1 MSSSAPVPSKAAIHA
16 LRGLLFG
23 TSCSLVLLA
32 EERRQRIKLAR
43 SAVENGRRLKSI
55 KQYSSSGVAA
65 LEALQ
70 EEAAT
75 ATDPNFVGSPVA
87 PRSRFSS
94 HEHAR
99 LSFDSSYLGHHVDGV
114 APDARRPT
122 RAASERT
129 ASQTSPE
136 QSITPD
142 QRRRSASDAAK
153 RCSNDPSWS
162 RFSSSN
168 HAIQAVPSNHGAQRS
183 IESRANTRFM
193 DKTVVAAV
201 VQRVMQD
208 HPHSVG
214 LAGLQASLFDPA
226 QQQQRDVRAA
236 PVTALNLVIRA
247 YESVD
252 KSQELPE
259 WVSDLSSLL
268 SAACQQEGDF
278 ETTGQIMELAVDHGV
293 IKEGSTLAQRLVE
306 VIESL
311 VALENLKGLADR
323 NIKDR
328 LVLAAKLY
336 MGNVELLPP
345 EQSKLRFDYVRVGK
359 DLICRALEARCSI
372 DFLQLIQR
380 VSSRNQDKLGTV
392 VWSML
397 QLVEHN
403 QHILAIDVFLG
414 AFAKLDHTSAY
425 SKRICA
431 DIVES
436 ITASRGYQCREVL
449 RAMNR
454 LRDRDVWDMP
464 RLWPRDLLWVY
475 WKSTRNFTDTLQ
487 IYNDALEA
495 NFYGIGNTYDIQSR
509 MVRIC
514 IEANQADRARLHLEH
529 LVAEY
534 PNARQNIE
542 ILGEFV
548 LQKADKGDWAGVRA
562 DFETM
567 KPMQSAS
574 THNQEHFK
582 RVFVATLET
591 YAKTH
596 TWGEVETFLE
606 MYIPEFGLELDRHLV
621 MFIADRHAKCRDV
634 QALKRWLM
642 FCKDAGYTTDGSFWT
657 SMLTSCKRYWKYDS
671 QQILSLYRAM
681 KSARFDDAFP
691 DLEQCVKNLTLT
703 NTIERSK
710 RVRVT
715 AYMVSPANEASAFE
729 RMKAEAQLG
738 NWRRV
743 LGVYKRAVHNGMGH
757 TSRCLKLAV
766 RATVHFEGSRSRQA
780 MSLLSKAQAEGC
792 EVSEALYPIVFAQ
805 LEEIEQAHKAT
816 AAGREDGRGRPFP
829 YIKAIFDDL
838 QGRQLHIDDSLFNR
852 AARVC
857 QALRN
862 YREMISFCII
872 AAEVNGRNDLCY
884 SAHNF
889 SNLLT
894 AYVLRHEYEKVRWL
908 LAELKNREYRTSREC
923 RRALRWALKYL
934 KQSSRAAKS
943 EEFRKSDLE
952 IMALVHEARTAIG
965 EENRDQKAEV
975 HEMLLNAIS
984 RNDVKVNR
992 AGKAASLAPAA
1003 QAEEQM
1009 WDAMSE
1015 VGDADDA
1022 PSPAPLARTVRRVPV
1037 GQNIKDPSPAEIE
1050 AQSAKKSLSWTSAT
1064 VR

>member
-1 MSSSAPVPSKAAIHA
+1 MSSPAPVPSKAAIHA

-55 KQYSSSGVAA
+55 KRYSSSGAAA

-75 ATDPNFVGSPVA
+75 DPNFIGC
-87 PRSRFSS
+87 RTNF
-94 HEHAR
+94 R
-99 LSFDSSYLGHHVDGV
+99 LL
-114 APDARRPT
+114 
-122 RAASERT
+122 
-129 ASQTSPE
+129 
-136 QSITPD
+136 
-142 QRRRSASDAAK
+142 
-153 RCSNDPSWS
+153 
-162 RFSSSN
+162 
-168 HAIQAVPSNHGAQRS
+168 
-183 IESRANTRFM
+183 
-193 DKTVVAAV
+193 DKTAVAAV
-201 VQRVMQD
+201 LERVKKD
-208 HPHSVG
+208 HPHNVG
-214 LAGLQASLFDPA
+214 LAGFQASLLDLV
-226 QQQQRDVRAA
+226 QQQQRDLRA
-236 PVTALNLVIRA
+236 PVTALNLVSRA
-247 YESVD
+247 YTSVD
-252 KSQELPE
+252 KSQELPG

-268 SAACQQEGDF
+268 SIACQQRGDF
-278 ETTGQIMELAVDHGV
+278 QTAGQIMELAVNHGA

-311 VALENLKGLADR
+311 VAPENLQGLSDKDLADR
-323 NIKDR
+323 
-328 LVLAAKLY
+328 LHFAARLY

-345 EQSKLRFDYVRVGK
+345 EQSTLRFDYVRVGK
-359 DLICRALEARCSI
+359 DIIGCALEARCSI
-372 DFLQLIQR
+372 DFLRLIQQ

-397 QLVEHN
+397 QLVAHN
-403 QHILAIDVFLG
+403 QHIPAIDVFLG
-414 AFAKLDHTSAY
+414 VFAKLDHTSTY

-436 ITASRGYQCREVL
+436 VIASRGYECREVL
-449 RAMNR
+449 RAINQ
-454 LRDRDVWDMP
+454 LRDRDGWDMP
-464 RLWPRDLLWVY
+464 RLWLRDLLWVY
-475 WKSTRNFTDTLQ
+475 WNSTCNFADTLQ
-487 IYNDALEA
+487 LYDDALEA
-495 NFYGIGNTYDIQSR
+495 GLYGIDNTYDIRSR

-514 IEANQADRARLHLEH
+514 IEANQVDKARVHLEH
-529 LVAEY
+529 LIAKY
-534 PNARQNIE
+534 PKAQQDVE

-567 KPMQSAS
+567 KPMQSVS
-574 THNQEHFK
+574 KHNREHFK

-606 MYIPEFGLELDRHLV
+606 TYIPEFGLSLDRHLV
-621 MFIADRHAKCRDV
+621 TFIADRHAKCRDV
-634 QALKRWLM
+634 QALKRWLI

-657 SMLTSCKRYWKYDS
+657 SMLTSCKRDWKYDS

-681 KSARFDDAFP
+681 KSASFDDAFP
-691 DLEQCVKNLTLT
+691 DIEQCVKNLTLT

-729 RMKAEAQLG
+729 RMKVEAQLG

-743 LGVYKRAVHNGMGH
+743 LGVYKRALHNGMGH

-766 RATVHFEGSRSRQA
+766 RATVHFEGSRSKQA

-792 EVSEALYPIVFAQ
+792 DVSEAMYPIVFTQ
-805 LEEIEQAHKAT
+805 LEEIEKAHKAT

-829 YIKAIFDDL
+829 YIKAIFDEL
-838 QGRQLHIDDSLFNR
+838 QGRQLHIDDGLFNR
-852 AARVC
+852 AARIC

-884 SAHNF
+884 NVHNF

-894 AYVLRHEYEKVRWL
+894 AYVLRHEYDKVRWL
-908 LAELKNREYRTSREC
+908 LAELRSREYRTSREC
-923 RRALRWALKYL
+923 RRALHWALNYL
-934 KQSSRAAKS
+934 KQSSQAAKS

-952 IMALVHEARTAIG
+952 IMALVHEARTAVG
-965 EENRDQKAEV
+965 DENRGQKAEAREV
-975 HEMLLNAIS
+975 LLNAIS
-984 RNDVKVNR
+984 RAGVKASR

-1003 QAEEQM
+1003 QAEEQT
-1009 WDAMSE
+1009 WVAMSDG
-1015 VGDADDA
+1015 GDADHA
-1022 PSPAPLARTVRRVPV
+1022 PSPHPPARTVRRIRV
-1037 GQNIKDPSPAEIE
+1037 GQNTKEPGPARTE
-1050 AQSAKKSLSWTSAT
+1050 ARSAKGAWSWSSTT